1 MTTSHQ
7 KSLKMLSSQLP
18 LKGKADKMSA
28 ETDSWHPFRGGGPLA
43 VVGV

>member
-1 MTTSHQ
+1 
-7 KSLKMLSSQLP
+7 MLSSQLP

-43 VVGV
+43 VAGV